1 MSPVTPTANDVLLGR
16 GASIR
21 DHPGN
26 GAFRALVI
34 GRKADFNRARKL
46 KKRAIAMEIIQHV
59 KDNDG
64 RFLTELVVSGK
75 RNERDRIWVVA
86 EEAKALQK
94 TMHRLRE
101 KEWVSKSEHLVE
113 EKVHVGSSC
122 VELGKDEPECPNIE
136 PRAIQ
141 GQLSPGFQI
150 SAPPG
155 DELAHDTMIG
165 SGDDKCLDE
174 YDEKQDLGSDLDELG
189 SVQGGQLVQDLQ
201 DKLRG
206 KEEDSLIDSIWD
218 SDTWDLEN
226 EGTVTSEKDDNSF
239 GLKHQASTDGLFVQA
254 TNPLQ
259 LVGSG
264 DALNA
269 QPDRARS
276 GVCATPD
283 YLHQDLYGG
292 NTHQSLCFQQE
303 VSNNEVGSLKINGG
317 QVELVDRSTDH
328 ANVVDVGAMLI
339 LQPAALLPDQ
349 LSEVQQQVTEKQ
361 SPEPPETEMNLG
373 VWIDSNKPR
382 GLCFHGELSG
392 YIRSAIPIAI
402 NLTELL
408 VAEDQT
414 NPEIELRS
422 CRELSV
428 LLCAGRIT
436 RVVVRTSATSRSKFE
451 RLVSLGAIFY
461 ELFSGQILP
470 SWDAESDVGGGLD
483 QLDLNASVGGIVN
496 MLQHDDDQNPKKRFA
511 NVPSLGSQKIDLHHN
526 RIISSLVNASF
537 PASICGMIMNL
548 LECRQSEFRLDES
561 YSSFGDVLAD
571 LKLVRDNPCCYL
583 ESVGNSPTLSIP
595 NKLYGRQDDVDK
607 ITGLFK
613 GGACKGLIVNGR
625 AGVGKSSL
633 LSQVFSDISEQND
646 SYFVQTK
653 FEQSGINPL
662 AIVASVF
669 NSLCRAFTRV
679 ASSRTKEVVA
689 RELESALGV
698 AGINALSLIIP
709 RLSKILK
716 SPDLD
721 STDHYMNQAASV
733 SYSFRKLLE
742 IISSHS
748 APITLLFDDLQF
760 ADMNSRSIIYSLLS
774 DTAQAAFFVCC
785 YRDDDV
791 KPGNEF
797 SKWLESLESCGIKK
811 VEVEN
816 LTTEGVN
823 EMVSESLRAFPR
835 ITLPL
840 STQLHA
846 KTRGNPL
853 FLRQFMDSL
862 YHQGLIY
869 LSLYPPRWSWD
880 LDKISN
886 VEMPVSVVSLLIA
899 EMQTL
904 PTDLK
909 QGLRV
914 ASCLGSTVEKGA
926 IDVIA
931 SRMGLNF
938 AEALEK
944 LVKKGFLISNNGFSE
959 VRFSH
964 DKVQQSAYE
973 TMTVSEQKLLHL
985 QLGLLLCEEEP
996 DDGYLLF
1003 TAVTQAN
1010 MGGVNTSLDPRKRVT
1025 IATLNLRAGIQ
1036 TKKLSAFDIA
1046 LGFSQNGI
1054 LWMPIEDR
1062 WSTNYATTLGLHVCA
1077 IETACLVNNI
1087 GIVTKYTDQVVA
1099 NARSYEEQLP
1109 CLFCLM
1115 KCLMACGRLF
1125 DSRNIGFSILTSLGE
1140 QIPRELGDPGLTI
1153 DLNAMTSMLHGTA
1166 DEAILTMRTSHQARQ
1181 DVLLLDVFSTLTFIF
1196 LEYNPQCNLD
1206 VSRRMLEITLT
1217 NGLSEISPVAFANF
1231 AVSLSGLGQHNLS
1244 YRIGRLAKQLV
1255 ARPMSHRFA
1264 SIVSLMTGVCVD
1276 WMVEPLQSVVES
1288 LLKGHKSGLQVGDL
1302 TYARMNYINYIVI
1315 AYLVGQELNCC
1326 RGKFSESIESNFK
1339 QNVVFGFIHPTYA
1352 YRMIVTLIEGKD
1364 FKDSFLSWDELRTHT
1379 AKQQNRDS
1387 PMAFQAHSYMRS
1399 FLFQSFDDDVMEGE
1413 GLLSKLLAKRS
1424 PVRPLLI
1431 IGVFYE
1437 GLLAFHL
1444 GRIQQQQHLITRGN
1458 QVLEFIK
1465 RYSDAN
1471 PFAFENKVLL
1481 LEASRMELSDSKETD
1496 LFYQKAIKS
1505 ARDHKFVHEEALA
1518 SEMAGRC
1525 LFSKGVSNKALD
1537 FYAHAIN
1544 KYKSWGASAIVTRV
1558 ECEVL
1563 QKFGTVS
1570 GLQNGKEIELFNDG
1584 SERQVI
1590 SRKRPGA

>member
-1 MSPVTPTANDVLLGR
+1 MSISPVTPTTNDILLGR

-26 GAFRALVI
+26 VAFRALVI

-59 KDNDG
+59 KDNNR
-64 RFLTELVVSGK
+64 RFLIEHVVSGK

-174 YDEKQDLGSDLDELG
+174 CDEKQDLGSDLDELG
-189 SVQGGQLVQDLQ
+189 SVQDSQLVQDLQ
-201 DKLRG
+201 DKHPG
-206 KEEDSLIDSIWD
+206 KGNSLIDSIQD
-218 SDTWDLEN
+218 NDLWDLEN
-226 EGTVTSEKDDNSF
+226 EETVTSEKDDDSESF
-239 GLKHQASTDGLFVQA
+239 GTWDLENERTPG
-254 TNPLQ
+254 
-259 LVGSG
+259 
-264 DALNA
+264 
-269 QPDRARS
+269 RARS
-276 GVCATPD
+276 GVCATPG

-303 VSNNEVGSLKINGG
+303 VSNNEVGSLKIDGG
-317 QVELVDRSTDH
+317 QVELVDRSADN
-328 ANVVDVGAMLI
+328 ANVMDVGAMLL
-339 LQPAALLPDQ
+339 LQPAVLLPDQ
-349 LSEVQQQVTEKQ
+349 LSEVQHQVAEKQ
-361 SPEPPETEMNLG
+361 STEPPETEMNLG
-373 VWIDSNKPR
+373 EWIDSNIPR

-392 YIRSAIPIAI
+392 YIRTAIPIAI

-511 NVPSLGSQKIDLHHN
+511 NVPSSGSQKIDPYHN
-526 RIISSLVNASF
+526 RIISSLVNARF

-548 LECRQSEFRLDES
+548 LECKQSEFRLDES
-561 YSSFGDVLAD
+561 YSSFGDVLVD

-774 DTAQAAFFVCC
+774 DTAQAAFFICC

-797 SKWLESLESCGIKK
+797 SKWLESLESCGIEK

-1099 NARSYEEQLP
+1099 NARSYEEHLTLLKG
-1109 CLFCLM
+1109 LFCLM

-1217 NGLSEISPVAFANF
+1217 NGL
-1231 AVSLSGLGQHNLS
+1231 
-1244 YRIGRLAKQLV
+1244 AKQLV

-1288 LLKGHKSGLQVGDL
+1288 LSKGHKSGLQVGDL
-1302 TYARMNYINYIVI
+1302 TNAR
-1315 AYLVGQELNCC
+1315 
-1326 RGKFSESIESNFK
+1326 
-1339 QNVVFGFIHPTYA
+1339 
-1352 YRMIVTLIEGKD
+1352 GKD

-1505 ARDHKFVHEEALA
+1505 ARDHKFVHVSVSDLL
-1518 SEMAGRC
+1518 C
-1525 LFSKGVSNKALD
+1525 LFGAEPTQCAIQVRGV
-1537 FYAHAIN
+1537 
-1544 KYKSWGASAIVTRV
+1544 
-1558 ECEVL
+1558 
-1563 QKFGTVS
+1563 
-1570 GLQNGKEIELFNDG
+1570 GK
-1584 SERQVI
+1584 
-1590 SRKRPGA
+1590 